1 MLGPI
6 LFSIMVN
13 DITPVYPERNLLVK
27 YADDLTLSAP
37 LSADQDHSSIEVNS
51 IENWEGQ
58 KSYETK
64 PPKDREMVE
73 RGSISKPL
81 PPLVQG
87 IERIIWLKLLGII
100 LEQNPSH

>member
-51 IENWEGQ
+51 IENWEG
-58 KSYETK
+58 
-64 PPKDREMVE
+64 
-73 RGSISKPL
+73 
-81 PPLVQG
+81 
-87 IERIIWLKLLGII
+87 
-100 LEQNPSH
+100 